1 MNAIT
6 LSLEP
11 QWSSI
16 TIELT
21 LAVPGPPGATG
32 QRGDTGP
39 PGPPGALPD
48 TTTLALDAGY
58 F

>member
-1 MNAIT
+1 MSGIS

-11 QWSSI
+11 LWSSI

-21 LAVPGPPGATG
+21 LTVPGPPGPNGAIG
-32 QRGDTGP
+32 AIGP
-39 PGPPGALPD
+39 PGPAPD
-48 TTTLALDAGY
+48 ITTLALDAGY

>member
-16 TIELT
+16 TVELT
-21 LAVPGPPGATG
+21 LAVPGPQGAPGLKG
-32 QRGDTGP
+32 ERGEVGP
-39 PGPPGALPD
+39 VGPLIN

>member
-1 MNAIT
+1 MSGVS

-21 LAVPGPPGATG
+21 LAVPGPPGPTG
-32 QRGDTGP
+32 EIGAIGP
-39 PGPPGALPD
+39 PGPSPD
-48 TTTLALDAGY
+48 VTTLALDAGY

>member
-1 MNAIT
+1 MSGIS

-11 QWSSI
+11 LWSSI

-21 LAVPGPPGATG
+21 LTVPGPPGPDGA
-32 QRGDTGP
+32 RGEIGPTGP
-39 PGPPGALPD
+39 PPD
-48 TTTLALDAGY
+48 VTTLALDAGY

>member
-1 MNAIT
+1 MNSVS
-6 LSLEP
+6 LSLAP
-11 QWSSI
+11 QWSSV

-21 LAVPGPPGATG
+21 LSVPGPPGPDGA
-32 QRGDTGP
+32 RGEIGPTGP
-39 PGPPGALPD
+39 LPD

>member
-1 MNAIT
+1 MSGIS

-11 QWSSI
+11 LWSSI

-21 LAVPGPPGATG
+21 LTVPGPPGPNGAIG
-32 QRGDTGP
+32 AIGP
-39 PGPPGALPD
+39 PGPSPD
-48 TTTLALDAGY
+48 VTTLALDAGY